1 MLSVRKASKAR
12 AEQGSAAGIR
22 CALATLLEKMSGEDF
37 TAPGDRLTEA
47 TPLCFHSAFILI
59 AFERIPLPPCDN
71 VSVSHP
77 FAVASAER
85 NDSSMDVPSMFT
97 VARTGDY
104 TK

>member
-1 MLSVRKASKAR
+1 
-12 AEQGSAAGIR
+12 
-22 CALATLLEKMSGEDF
+22 LLEKMSGEDF

-59 AFERIPLPPCDN
+59 AFERIPLSPCDN
-71 VSVSHP
+71 VSVVHFLP
-77 FAVASAER
+77 VASAKR
-85 NDSSMDVPSMFT
+85 NNSILDVPSMFT